1 MKQLRVLLAH
11 SSPEHRQ
18 ALSKL
23 LDCPGDSPAAL
34 AEGFQRHGL
43 DLFGRFRRPRNLA
56 PSYSEIV
63 CKLAE
68 KLKVRT
74 ASSITLKDLEVAIA
88 KSVFKSGWRKLGKDQ
103 RRTLEETLERTAN
116 AFDKT
121 GAITQAGS
129 VFAALTAA
137 QLSGFGVYLM
147 ASTSLA
153 FVSGA
158 VELTLPF
165 VVYSTVSSAIAVI
178 IGPAGW
184 LGAGVLAVW
193 KLTRPSHKRL
203 ISAVA
208 FMTMLRAER
217 EYRLFRPL
225 TPPKFELLSR

>member
-11 SSPEHRQ
+11 SSQEHRQ

-23 LDCPGDSPAAL
+23 LDCAGDSPAGL
-34 AEGFQRHGL
+34 AEGFQKHGL
-43 DLFGRFRRPRNLA
+43 VLFGRFRRPRNLA

-68 KLKVRT
+68 KLKVR
-74 ASSITLKDLEVAIA
+74 SSSSMAPKDLEVAIA
-88 KSVFKSGWRKLGKDQ
+88 KSVFKSGWRKLGRDQ
-103 RRTLEETLERTAN
+103 RRTIEEALECTAN

-121 GAITQAGS
+121 GAIAQAGS

-147 ASTSLA
+147 ASTALA

-184 LGAGVLAVW
+184 LGAGLLAVC

-208 FMTMLRAER
+208 FITMLRAER
-217 EYRLFRPL
+217 EFRLFRPFP
-225 TPPKFELLSR
+225 PPKFASLT